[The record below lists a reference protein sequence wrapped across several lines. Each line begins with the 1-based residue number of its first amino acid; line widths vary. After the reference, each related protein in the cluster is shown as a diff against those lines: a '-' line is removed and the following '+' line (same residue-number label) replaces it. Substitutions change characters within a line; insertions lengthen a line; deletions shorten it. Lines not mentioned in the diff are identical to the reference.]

1 MGEGF
6 AFFDIIFFAL
16 VAAFIF
22 LRLRGVL
29 GRRTGQERPPSDP
42 YSRRNLPKRGAE
54 AGDDKVIPLPGR
66 GETERAAEDGR
77 VSDIA
82 PQGSPL
88 AQALTQIKI
97 ADRSFETASFL
108 EGAKAA
114 YEMVVSA
121 FAAGDRDT
129 LRRLVSDEV
138 FQSFDSAIRQREEK
152 SEKAEITV
160 VGIKSGDII
169 AAALNGRT
177 AEITVKFVSEI
188 IGCTRTA
195 SGDVVEGHPTATRT
209 VTDIWTFARDTRA
222 RDPNWTLIATSGG
235 A

>member
-22 LRLRGVL
+22 LRLRSVL
-29 GRRTGQERPPSDP
+29 GRRTGQERPPTDT
-42 YSRRNLPKRGAE
+42 YSRRNLPKRSAE

-66 GETERAAEDGR
+66 EMERAP
-77 VSDIA
+77 DIT

-88 AQALTQIKI
+88 AQTLTQIQI

-114 YEMVVSA
+114 YEMVVGA

-129 LRRLVSDEV
+129 LRRLVNDEV
-138 FQSFDSAIRQREEK
+138 FQSFDSVIRQREEK
-152 SEKAEITV
+152 GEKAEITV
-160 VGIKSGDII
+160 VGIKSSDIV
-169 AAALNGRT
+169 AATLHGGT

-188 IGCTRTA
+188 IGCTRA
-195 SGDVVEGHPTATRT
+195 ANGDVTEGHPTAIRT

-222 RDPNWTLIATSGG
+222 RDPNWILIATSGG